1 VIYTYTGAVAYD
13 TGAVAYEPDTNET
26 SLSVQQR
33 LDYLAACTLLDEAVL
48 RYGTEKEK
56 AA

>member
-1 VIYTYTGAVAYD
+1 VIYTYTGA
-13 TGAVAYEPDTNET
+13 AYEPDANET
-26 SLSVQQR
+26 DLAVQQR